1 MYFFIFFNHFST
13 TELLK
18 KKVILFEFVLS
29 ELRSFH
35 ARGENRALRLLLF
48 LMMILPGNETL
59 SILMLLFWFLLLA
72 MLA

>member
-13 TELLK
+13 TELL